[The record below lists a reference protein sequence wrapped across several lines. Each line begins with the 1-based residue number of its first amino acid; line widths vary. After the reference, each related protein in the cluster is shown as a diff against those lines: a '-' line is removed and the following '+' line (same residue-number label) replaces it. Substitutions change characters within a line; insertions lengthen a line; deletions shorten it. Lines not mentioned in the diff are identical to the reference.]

1 MEAKANRTSGSAKRS
16 VVVTQS
22 IPGSVCQWGG
32 RVVGWKEC
40 FCSSVAAIIFPRL
53 WDGKSGEP
61 HRPFPQWCH
70 TGQDNF
76 PFSFIFV
83 FFMRFFLRYFNSTM
97 VHQFQAFLRSVNSSE
112 SGQYL
117 WGNLNHLILFFIFH
131 FKENC
136 LRFCYSLYWFN
147 SSSSPCIDLDRSTET
162 VSLEFLSFQPTIKE
176 KKNHTFELSIIYRKW
191 FLGMASFIT
200 LCCLLC
206 DCWHLINT
214 QKYCGWMTQ
223 HKKVVNFHPLPPPP
237 ILIQTSKV
245 LSWVFMLLHFSSHSV
260 KRRWL
265 FFFSLSH
272 F

>member
-40 FCSSVAAIIFPRL
+40 FCSSVAAITFPRL

-117 WGNLNHLILFFIFH
+117 WGNLNHLIFYF
-131 FKENC
+131 
-136 LRFCYSLYWFN
+136 LYFTLKRIVFGFVI
-147 SSSSPCIDLDRSTET
+147 PFIDLILALRL
-162 VSLEFLSFQPTIKE
+162 V
-176 KKNHTFELSIIYRKW
+176 
-191 FLGMASFIT
+191 
-200 LCCLLC
+200 
-206 DCWHLINT
+206 LIWT
-214 QKYCGWMTQ
+214 GQQ
-223 HKKVVNFHPLPPPP
+223 RQFH
-237 ILIQTSKV
+237 
-245 LSWVFMLLHFSSHSV
+245 
-260 KRRWL
+260 
-265 FFFSLSH
+265 
-272 F
+272 